1 VKAVSRER
9 ILRREVE
16 YSCPWL
22 EIIAKRVKLDPPR
35 GEETF
40 YSVRTTTDYAAICA
54 VTEDGRVPL
63 VRQFRPAV
71 EDSVLELPSGAID
84 PGEEP
89 EAAIRRELLEETG
102 CEAGEIVTLGVL
114 HTDSGRMETRQ
125 WAFFARDVR
134 PGAAEPERHEQ
145 LELSF
150 VERSALPKL
159 VATGEFRMAP
169 HVAVVCLALVG
180 GHLTP

>member
-1 VKAVSRER
+1 VSTPQR
-9 ILRREVE
+9 ILRRRVE
-16 YSCPWL
+16 YSCRWL
-22 EIIAKRVKLDPPR
+22 EVVAKRVRLDPPR

-40 YSVRTTTDYAAICA
+40 YSVRTTNDYAAVVA
-54 VTEDGRVPL
+54 VTEDGNVPL

-102 CEAGEIVTLGVL
+102 CEARDIVTLGVL

-125 WAFFARDVR
+125 WAFFAPGVR

-145 LELSF
+145 LELTF
-150 VERSALPKL
+150 VERSALREL
-159 VATGEFRMAP
+159 VATGELRMAP
-169 HVAVVCLALVG
+169 HLAVVCLALVG
-180 GHLTP
+180 GHLGP